1 MSETATVK
9 QKRDLYP
16 MWTAIALFLMFG
28 LGFVFPNG
36 WAMVTPLGAKI
47 LGVFIGALVMTIFT
61 NQTFWPAI
69 MALFAM
75 VFHGYLSA
83 NAAMTGWLGSNTVV
97 QFIFLMALCGSLSD
111 SGAPVVI
118 ARHMI
123 NSKIAKGRPLIFIF
137 MYFMAVVV
145 VGALLSTG
153 TATILLMFPIWDGIR
168 VAAGYKKEDP
178 LCKLMLTGT
187 YLGAVGAYILPFKGV
202 HLATISI
209 VQGIMSNYDLTFDGA
224 AYFISTTAVTIGF
237 FIVYTLFIGF
247 VFRCDLKPL
256 QSFDVSTMEG
266 MDKEGMKFNK
276 RQITLLIALGIGIL
290 YILSSFFVPTDAS
303 WYPTYNGLGSTWVWI
318 AIVAVLCLVHV
329 DGKPFMDGPKVLKD
343 HTMWTIV
350 CLIGAFSL
358 LGGAIS
364 SDDLGIKAWIGSLL
378 EPLLGNAAWPIL
390 VITAVVIATI
400 TTNFMNGMP
409 VSFALSTVMMPFA
422 CNLQINSGINGSVL
436 GAAIIFCGQV
446 AFMTYGAMVYAALLL
461 DREEIDQK
469 FIWTRGAITIGIYI
483 VVGSILFTLFGYIL

>member
-1 MSETATVK
+1 MSEMAK
-9 QKRDLYP
+9 MAQKRSLYP
-16 MWTAIALFLMFG
+16 MWTVIALFLMFG
-28 LGFVFPNG
+28 FGLIFPNG

-47 LGVFIGALVMTIFT
+47 LGVFVGALIMTIFT
-61 NQTFWPAI
+61 NQTFWPALL
-69 MALFAM
+69 ALFAM
-75 VFHGYLSA
+75 VSHGYLTSA
-83 NAAMTGWLGSNTVV
+83 GAMTGWLGSNTVV
-97 QFIFLMALCGSLSD
+97 QFIFLMALCGALSD
-111 SGAPVVI
+111 SGAPIVI

-123 NSKIAKGRPLIFIF
+123 NSKIAKGRPLVFIFI
-137 MYFMAVVV
+137 YFMAVVV

-168 VAAGYKKEDP
+168 QAAGYKKEDP
-178 LCKLMLTGT
+178 LCKLMLLGT

-209 VQGIMSNYDLTFDGA
+209 VQGIMENYGLQFDGG

-237 FIVYTLFIGF
+237 FAVYTLFIGF

-256 QSFDVSTMEG
+256 QSFDVATMEG
-266 MDKEGMKFNK
+266 MDQNGMKFNK
-276 RQITLLIALGIGIL
+276 RQLILLAALGVGVL
-290 YILSSFFVPTDAS
+290 YILSSFFIPETVS
-303 WYPTYNGLGSTWVWI
+303 WYSVYNGIGSTWVWI
-318 AIVAVLCLVHV
+318 GIVAVLCLVHIN
-329 DGKPFMDGPKVLKD
+329 GKPFLDGPKVLKD

-378 EPLLGNAAWPIL
+378 EPLLGEAAWPIL
-390 VITAVVIATI
+390 VVTAVVIATI
-400 TTNFMNGMP
+400 STNFMNGMP

-422 CNLQINSGINGSVL
+422 CTLQLDTGINGTVL
-436 GAAIIFCGQV
+436 GAAIIFCGQI

-469 FIWTRGAITIGIYI
+469 FIWTRGSITVGIYI
-483 VVGSILFTLFGYIL
+483 AVASIFFTLFGYIL